1 MDKITNELKGMLP
14 AITQAV
20 NGQPGKLILAS
31 YGENP
36 TTGKALRPMVEHY
49 STDSMPE
56 MEPIIKAW
64 TQQTHRNVYM
74 PLALMNP
81 ELKAGKKGGLD
92 DIQSIFGLC
101 ADFDDD
107 QAFLW
112 WERLPVNPSLVMET
126 SKGRFQA
133 VYLFEKPVPEI
144 VKDIA
149 IDLKK
154 YSSCDH
160 GTGDLSHVWRLPGTQ
175 NWPNKKKVDAGRA
188 KKPQDVKVV
197 LPFCGYVKI
206 DTLRDKLKQKPAKVN
221 KQIPPSPVDIIVL
234 SDNDLL
240 NKAFKSKNGAKI
252 QQLYNGDFSGYP
264 SQSEADQALCNHL
277 AFWLD
282 RDRGRMDA
290 TFRTSGLMREKWD
303 KKHFS
308 NGSTY
313 GQVTIEKAI
322 SATNETYKS
331 RISEQTNKKQ
341 RCYHFTDMGNAERL
355 VDLHGQDFRYC
366 YPFKRWFIWDGKR
379 WNGDNMGLLRRMC
392 KATIKSMYKEAGAM
406 DDDKDR
412 TALIKYAL
420 KCETTKKSRDM
431 AEFAQSEDGVP
442 ILPEHLDKDIYLIN
456 CLNGTVDLR
465 TGELRPHRREDLIT
479 KLVPAN
485 YNPGAKCPAWLRH
498 LNLIMAGNKDLIEFL
513 QRAFGYCLTGDTS
526 ERKIFIEWGT
536 GANGK
541 TVTNDAIALVLGDYA
556 VRTPTETLLIKRND
570 GGIPNDVA
578 RLKGA
583 RFVYAS
589 EAEQGKRLA
598 ESLIKDISGGD
609 KITARFL
616 HKEFFEFYPEFKLWL
631 GTNHKPIIRGTDS
644 AIWDRIRLI
653 PFTVRIS
660 DKERIPKTKLFEMF
674 QNEID
679 GIFAWLVDGCLK
691 WREAGL
697 GMPEEVKAATS
708 SYRNEMDMIQEFIND
723 ECIIGDAL
731 QAPVKHLFAAY
742 ERWADGNGEKSISKK
757 MFGARLDEKGF
768 DSYRGRQG
776 VRHRI
781 GIGIK
786 QEGDA

>member
-1 MDKITNELKGMLP
+1 MDRITNELKGMLP

-31 YGENP
+31 YGEDP
-36 TTGKALRPMVEHY
+36 ITGEALRPMVEHY

-133 VYLFEKPVPEI
+133 VYLFEKPVKPEI

-175 NWPNKKKVDAGRA
+175 NWPNKKKLDAGRA

-197 LPFCGYVKI
+197 LPFCGYVNI
-206 DTLRDKLKQKPAKVN
+206 DTLRDKLKQKPAKIN
-221 KQIPPSPVDIIVL
+221 KQAVPAPVDITVL

-240 NKAFKSKNGAKI
+240 EKAFKSKNGAKI

-282 RDRGRMDA
+282 RDPGRMDA

-313 GQVTIEKAI
+313 GQETVDKAI
-322 SATNETYKS
+322 KGTTEAYQS
-331 RISEQTNKKQ
+331 RVPKNLAKQ

-420 KCETTKKSRDM
+420 KCETTKKARDM

-442 ILPEHLDKDIYLIN
+442 ILPEHLDKNIYLIN

-465 TGELRPHRREDLIT
+465 TGELRPHKRSDLIT

-653 PFTVRIS
+653 PFTVRIPEN
-660 DKERIPKTKLFEMF
+660 ERIPKTKLFEMF

-679 GIFAWLVDGCLK
+679 GIFSWLVDGCLK

-697 GMPEEVKAATS
+697 GMPEAVLAATS
-708 SYRNEMDMIQEFIND
+708 RYRNEMDLIQEFIND
-723 ECIIGDAL
+723 ECVIGDTF
-731 QAPVKHLFAAY
+731 QTPVRHLFAAF
-742 ERWADGNGEKSISKK
+742 EQWADGNGEKTISKK